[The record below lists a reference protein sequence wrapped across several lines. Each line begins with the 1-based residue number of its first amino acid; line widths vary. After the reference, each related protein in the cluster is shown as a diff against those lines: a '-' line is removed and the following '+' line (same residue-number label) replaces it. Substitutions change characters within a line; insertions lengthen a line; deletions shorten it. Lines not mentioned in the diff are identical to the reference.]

1 MTVGIKVDF
10 LWFPI
15 GTGDFFHSFFSTIC
29 VNLENMNWGSEF
41 PVVMKD
47 VYAGYLSKEKIEIA
61 QKELKE
67 IKLRLSEI
75 SPEKIIWDA
84 EDLDKIPPWGTH
96 ISKDITNLAQYFVT
110 TDGKNLISVLEDAME
125 DAIKED
131 VDLEIKDL

>member
-29 VNLENMNWGSEF
+29 VNLENMNWGSKF

-47 VYAGYLSKEKIEIA
+47 MYAGYLSKEKLEIA
-61 QKELKE
+61 LKELKE
-67 IKLRLSEI
+67 IKLELSRI
-75 SPEKIIWDA
+75 SSEKIIWDA
-84 EDLDKIPPWGTH
+84 EDLNKTPPWGIH
-96 ISKDITNLAQYFVT
+96 ISEEITNLAQYFVT
-110 TDGKNLISVLEDAME
+110 TDGKNLINVLEEAVE
-125 DAIKED
+125 EAIKED